1 VPVARRLAAYALS
14 SSIDPASAN
23 MVWEPDTVWLLDALG
38 RRDLALGRL
47 EQLQASAWPDLRW
60 AYGEFGRP
68 RLRRQGRGLDLPAL
82 RRFVRPPH
90 HGPESVFL
98 RYNPRTFRICG

>member
-1 VPVARRLAAYALS
+1 
-14 SSIDPASAN
+14 

-60 AYGEFGRP
+60 AYGELFAPLRCEP
-68 RLRRQGRGLDLPAL
+68 RFRKVMADLGFADK
-82 RRFVRPPH
+82 VAGWTCPP
-90 HGPESVFL
+90 
-98 RYNPRTFRICG
+98 